1 MLFPFTFRSLL
12 GKESEEV
19 YEPLTKSEVEHL
31 PVVPHYV
38 YACLSEHVYGDAMG
52 RALPKGWE
60 VFISCDEVHL
70 DREGYGGTAY
80 YNEELHHIVI
90 AQRGTID
97 AAGLRAG
104 VWVYFDEPTIQFTLS
119 AEFSKVVRLK
129 ANLVHPMSDV
139 TISYTGHSLGG
150 VLATC
155 RAIAEQTYGIVFET
169 PGCKGFVERITHPFR
184 YNDADVIV
192 YVRPPNTINSLKPQV
207 GYIVQLPPQGYIP
220 TDKEIASE
228 SAQKKIAQMLPTLQL
243 PDVTG
248 FLGKKIIERSVPELY
263 EYLSKVEPVVRE
275 IFDQTQQFHSIHNIV
290 PLYENSDGAYCEPDC
305 ELVDRW
311 PTHLMQFFEYFSAQQ
326 SLEKIADDQPHLRVA
341 YEELLRKIY
350 VTKKRDDHHLP
361 IAWVNDDSREL
372 LQLWESRNNPTAN
385 RDPHLK
391 TLIQR
396 LSLTD
401 KRVLASCIVDRDV
414 LKTSGFITSFQVK
427 QYLFLLTRRPP
438 IADVLS
444 LMSFNKVGDDLKS
457 KL

>member
-1 MLFPFTFRSLL
+1 MLSNFFGLL
-12 GKESEEV
+12 TKTEES
-19 YEPLTKSEVEHL
+19 YEPLSKAEVDQL

-38 YACLSEHVYGDAMG
+38 YACLSEHVYGDALG
-52 RALPKGWE
+52 RSLPKGWE
-60 VFISCDEVHL
+60 VFMTCSEVHL

-80 YNEELHHIVI
+80 YNESLHHIII

-129 ANLVHPMSDV
+129 ANLAHPLQPV

-184 YNDADVIV
+184 YDEADVIV

-207 GYIVQLPPQGYIP
+207 GYLVQLPPQDYVR
-220 TDKEIASE
+220 TNREIASE

-263 EYLSKVEPVVRE
+263 DYLSKVEPVVRD

-290 PLYENSDGAYCEPDC
+290 PLYENAEGAYCEPEC
-305 ELVDRW
+305 ELVDKW
-311 PTHLMQFFEYFSAQQ
+311 PTHLMQFFEYFSVQQ
-326 SLEKIADDQPHLRVA
+326 SLEKVTDEQPHLRAA
-341 YEELLRKIY
+341 YEELLKKIY
-350 VTKKRDDHHLP
+350 FTKKRDDHHIP
-361 IAWVNDDSREL
+361 IAWISEDSREL
-372 LQLWESRNNPTAN
+372 LGLWENRNESSKS
-385 RDPHLK
+385 RDPNLK
-391 TLIQR
+391 MLLER
-396 LSLTD
+396 LSLRD
-401 KRVLASCIVDRDV
+401 KRVLASCTIDRDV
-414 LKTSGFITSFQVK
+414 LKTSGHLTSFQVK
-427 QYLFLLTRRPP
+427 QYLFLLVRKPP
-438 IADVLS
+438 IADILS
-444 LMSFNKVGDDLKS
+444 LMSYSKATTDDVKS